1 MDHIV
6 TMKDTE
12 TYAERRAAMAE
23 ESRRRILEATVA
35 TLARG
40 VEELSMPAVAKEA
53 GVSVPTVYR
62 NFPDKKALMAATLEH
77 LGRLRGYG
85 GPPAKVDDLE
95 ASLVREY
102 EKSANLPQQV
112 QIALA
117 STPMIKARTDA
128 GLRSKRQKDVVA
140 MLGPMLEDVAPEDR
154 EPLVAMATVLCS
166 SYTMRT
172 FGLLVGASP
181 AEAARTVAWTIR
193 RLLESVG
200 AKKGKKR

>member
-12 TYAERRAAMAE
+12 TYAERRAAMAG
-23 ESRRRILEATVA
+23 ESRRRILEATIA

-62 NFPDKKALMAATLEH
+62 NFPDKKALMAATIEYLH
-77 LGRLRGYG
+77 KLRS
-85 GPPAKVDDLE
+85 PAGDTVSLDDLE
-95 ASLVREY
+95 GTLRAEY
-102 EKSANLPQQV
+102 EKSANLPEHLQM
-112 QIALA
+112 ALA
-117 STPMIKARTDA
+117 SAPIMKARSEVGMRARRRKGILD
-128 GLRSKRQKDVVA
+128 L
-140 MLGPMLEDVAPEDR
+140 LGPALDDVSPDERED
-154 EPLVAMATVLCS
+154 LVSMVVVLCS
-166 SYTMRT
+166 SQTMRSFAT
-172 FGLLVGASP
+172 LVGATP

-193 RLLESVG
+193 RLVESSG